1 MEQVD
6 TELEAIS
13 SILSALNPL
22 DAEARGR
29 VLDYVF
35 KRLSLEGAVPG
46 VQPPSLRTG
55 PPETVSKE
63 APTPG
68 VPLAS
73 ASAGRQRDIRSLREE
88 KAPNSANEMAALV
101 AYYLSELAPE
111 GERRETIGTAE
122 ITKYFKQAK
131 YPLPKVP
138 RATLSNARAAGYFD
152 HVTGGQYKLNPVG
165 YNLVVHGLPRASTS
179 PVRPKRANKRK
190 SSDSGKTRSSSSKK
204 KAPSSAA
211 GRNPRPARTRS

>member
-1 MEQVD
+1 MGQLD

-13 SILSALNPL
+13 SILAALNPL

-29 VLDYVF
+29 VLEYVF

-46 VQPPSLRTG
+46 VQPTSLGGTA
-55 PPETVSKE
+55 PETVSE
-63 APTPG
+63 QASSPGMPLG
-68 VPLAS
+68 VPPTTE
-73 ASAGRQRDIRSLREE
+73 RQRDIRSLREE
-88 KAPNSANEMAALV
+88 KAPKSANEMAALV

-122 ITKYFKQAK
+122 ITKYFKQAR
-131 YPLPKVP
+131 YPLPKAP

-165 YNLVVHGLPRASTS
+165 YNLVAHGLPRAGTS
-179 PVRPKRANKRK
+179 SVAAKRAKK
-190 SSDSGKTRSSSSKK
+190 PKSSSSKK
-204 KAPSSAA
+204 TRNSRPKKAPSAAA
-211 GRNPRPARTRS
+211 GRKSQPARSRS